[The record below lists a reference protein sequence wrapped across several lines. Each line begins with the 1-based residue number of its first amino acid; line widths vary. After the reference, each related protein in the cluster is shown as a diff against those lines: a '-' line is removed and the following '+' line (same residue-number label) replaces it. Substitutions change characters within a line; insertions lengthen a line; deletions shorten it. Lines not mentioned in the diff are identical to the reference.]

1 MVAEYPLLCIILLLS
16 IVFLVAQPGPL
27 KRWVAA
33 LDLPPPATS
42 AATSTSSAIE
52 DAYSTTAELKDDL
65 RKAGM
70 ESCNLVVA
78 IDHTQSNTFTGRRT
92 FGGKNLHTISP
103 EQKNLYE
110 QAAAMVAST
119 LR

>member
-1 MVAEYPLLCIILLLS
+1 MEYHILAVILAFS
-16 IVFLVAQPGPL
+16 VFVLFAQPPAV
-27 KRWVAA
+27 KRW
-33 LDLPPPATS
+33 LDASSGASPSPAT
-42 AATSTSSAIE
+42 TTSSAIE

-65 RKAGM
+65 RKAGL

-92 FGGKNLHTISP
+92 FGGRNLHTISASP
-103 EQKNLYE
+103 DQKNLYE